1 MKIHK
6 LIKKGEK
13 ITVGELAQ
21 RYFKENIYPE
31 QAELF
36 YRILVQPDSKIKI
49 DDSKYPI
56 MVERK

>member
-13 ITVGELAQ
+13 ITVAELAK
-21 RYFKENIYPE
+21 RYYGKEIYPE
-31 QAELF
+31 NIDLF
-36 YRILVQPDSKIKI
+36 YIIAVENNKKIKI
-49 DDSKYPI
+49 DNTKYPI